1 MWQAMWQDAVVG
13 IIVALAACYAG
24 ARYLP
29 AAWRRALVHRLSKGG
44 RQSRLVK
51 LLDTSDSCGG
61 GCDSCN
67 TCETAEPAPPP
78 GKGKVIKI
86 HERR

>member
-1 MWQAMWQDAVVG
+1 MWQELVVG
-13 IIVALAACYAG
+13 IIVALAAFYAG

-29 AAWRRALVHRLSKGG
+29 TAWRRALVHRLSTGG
-44 RQSRLVK
+44 RQSALVK

-61 GCDSCN
+61 GCNSCN
-67 TCETAEPAPPP
+67 TCDTPEPTPPP
-78 GKGKVIKI
+78 GRGKVIKI